1 MAAPTRAALE
11 TWLEAYVRLWN
22 AGDQRAWLENHRKLV
37 TGDVTMEDPVGTRV
51 KRGAE
56 ACFLEPW
63 QRFNSNTKFELRDVF
78 ICGSEVAFVNDNHW
92 THEGKTT
99 VGTSIEIY
107 RFEPDGS
114 LVIRTW
120 WEVPQDREIMREY
133 VS

>member
-1 MAAPTRAALE
+1 MFVAEGDLWAVAASGGSARRLTTHPAQEGQPALSP
-11 TWLEAYVRLWN
+11 
-22 AGDQRAWLENHRKLV
+22 G
-37 TGDVTMEDPVGTRV
+37 
-51 KRGAE
+51 
-56 ACFLEPW
+56 
-63 QRFNSNTKFELRDVF
+63 
-78 ICGSEVAFVNDNHW
+78 GSEVAFVNDNHW
-92 THEGKTT
+92 THDGKTT